1 MTKNEVLGIL
11 TAIELM
17 IEQTEKLA
25 IQKPADFCLDRLKDF
40 VIDQIN
46 YVDDTEANWYEDW
59 WSWVQFGRF

>member
-1 MTKNEVLGIL
+1 MTKNEILGIL

-46 YVDDTEANWYEDW
+46 YVDDTEAN
-59 WSWVQFGRF
+59 